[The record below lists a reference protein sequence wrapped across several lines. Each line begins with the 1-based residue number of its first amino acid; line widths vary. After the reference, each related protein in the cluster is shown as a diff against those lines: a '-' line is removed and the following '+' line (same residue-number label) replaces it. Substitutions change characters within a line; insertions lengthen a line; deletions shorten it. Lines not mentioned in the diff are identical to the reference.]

1 MVIDI
6 IAALLVSWLAV
17 EIIWLFKKNKDG
29 EDKTK

>member
-17 EIIWLFKKNKDG
+17 EIIWLFKNKKD
-29 EDKTK
+29 E